1 MIIDT
6 TYNETPKL
14 TWGEIITITGAA
26 VVNAKTDGEITDD
39 EAEKCFCVLSA
50 AIDVMRDH
58 KRAAELLKLMQEVGM
73 DYNSIMS
80 KTLAK
85 RMEV

>member
-6 TYNETPKL
+6 TYNEIPKL
-14 TWGEIITITGAA
+14 TWGEIITVCGAA
-26 VVNAKTDGEITDD
+26 VVNAKGDGRITED
-39 EAEKCFCVLSA
+39 EAEKVFDVLSA

>member
-1 MIIDT
+1 MIDT
-6 TYNETPKL
+6 TYNEIPKL
-14 TWGEIITITGAA
+14 TWGEIITVCGAA
-26 VVNAKTDGEITDD
+26 VLNAKKDGRITKD
-39 EAEKCFCVLSA
+39 EAEKCFDVLSA
-50 AIDVMRDH
+50 AIYVMRDH
-58 KRAAELLKLMQEVGM
+58 KRAAEILKLMQEVGM

>member
-26 VVNAKTDGEITDD
+26 VVNAKSDGEITDD

-58 KRAAELLKLMQEVGM
+58 KRAAECLKLMKEIDM
-73 DYNSIMS
+73 DYESIMS
-80 KTLAK
+80 KILAK

>member
-1 MIIDT
+1 MIDT

-14 TWGEIITITGAA
+14 TWGEIITVCGAA
-26 VVNAKTDGEITDD
+26 VVNATGDGRITED
-39 EAEKCFCVLSA
+39 EAEKVFDVLSA

>member
-58 KRAAELLKLMQEVGM
+58 KRAAEILKLMQEVGM

-80 KTLAK
+80 KTLTK
-85 RMEV
+85 QMG

>member
-1 MIIDT
+1 MIDT

-14 TWGEIITITGAA
+14 TWGEIITICGAA
-26 VVNAKTDGEITDD
+26 VVNAKSDGEITND
-39 EAEKCFCVLSA
+39 EAEKVFDVLSA
-50 AIDVMRDH
+50 AINVMRDH
-58 KRAAELLKLMQEVGM
+58 KRAAECLKLMQEVGM
-73 DYNSIMS
+73 DYNSVMS